1 MKEYFFCAFFLG
13 TYPYFSVFKNDCRGS
28 YQPLGQL
35 NIYINIHIIYIY
47 IYIYMFIYYII
58 YIYIYMYILYN
69 IYIYIYIYI
78 CIIVNFW
85 KSGSVM

>member
-47 IYIYMFIYYII
+47 VHILYN
-58 YIYIYMYILYN
+58 IYMYILYN
-69 IYIYIYIYI
+69 IYMYYSEFLE
-78 CIIVNFW
+78 VW
-85 KSGSVM
+85 KCHVIPVDI

>member
-13 TYPYFSVFKNDCRGS
+13 TYPYFSVFKNDYRGT

-47 IYIYMFIYYII
+47 VYVYILYN
-58 YIYIYMYILYN
+58 IYIYMYILYN
-69 IYIYIYIYI
+69 IYIYIYIYL
-78 CIIVNFW
+78 
-85 KSGSVM
+85 